1 MGPMGSMRQAR
12 LVQAVRSSPLLGRL
26 PDAELADVLSVARSV
41 HADRGAN
48 VRRSDDDSVLLLL
61 DGVAVA
67 TLPSHDGT
75 EVVTAI
81 LGPGACS
88 GLSVVLGS
96 LEGDADVAALEP
108 VDALHLP
115 GPEFR
120 RSLAAHPGLALAT
133 MRTLAAEVATVRQ
146 ETARFAYTSTTER
159 VLARLVELAE
169 TWGEPKDGEIRI
181 TIPLTQ
187 EMLASWARASRES
200 TAKVLHDL
208 RKAKVIRT
216 ARRELT
222 ILDLDRLQRRATA
235 TDEGEELVRT
245 LLHAIS

>member
-1 MGPMGSMRQAR
+1 MRPMGSIRQSR
-12 LVQAVRSSPLLGRL
+12 LVRAFRSSSLLGRL
-26 PDAELADVLSVARSV
+26 PDDELADVLNVARSV

-48 VRRSDDDSVLLLL
+48 IRRSGDDSVVMIL

-81 LGPGACS
+81 LGPGECS
-88 GLSVVLGS
+88 GLPVVLGR

-120 RSLAAHPGLALAT
+120 RSIATHPGLALAT
-133 MRTLAAEVATVRQ
+133 MRTLAAEVAAVRQ

-159 VLARLVELAE
+159 VLGRLVELAG
-169 TWGEPKDGEIRI
+169 TWGEPRDGEIRI

-222 ILDLDRLQRRATA
+222 ILDLEHLQRRITA
-235 TDEGEELVRT
+235 TDDGETLVRS
-245 LLHAIS
+245 LLLAIG